1 MFANILTI
9 SVILFLL
16 GLLVYYLSLKFF
28 SWCLDRSIAKQN
40 EKFFSWCLD
49 RSIAKQNDVC
59 QLGKNKIPSHL
70 PHGKVGEEQC
80 KYHPIKDQL
89 K

>member
-16 GLLVYYLSLKFF
+16 GLLVYYLSL
-28 SWCLDRSIAKQN
+28 
-40 EKFFSWCLD
+40 KFFSWCLD